1 MRGCMINQPRP
12 SLGTRLTIKTL
23 KFSSIEQVSLVFS
36 EPASCLHFLFKIV
49 YLKLSRKYLAL
60 SPESVIQY
68 SALNIFLFTKYLC
81 FCHENRGKR

>member
-1 MRGCMINQPRP
+1 MYDKSTSTFSGDEVDNKKPEI
-12 SLGTRLTIKTL
+12 
-23 KFSSIEQVSLVFS
+23 SSIEQVSLVFS
-36 EPASCLHFLFKIV
+36 EPASWLHFLFKIV